1 MLKDRNTYYEN
12 KCSAYSYIH
21 IEDIKPRYCVSSQ
34 LVSHLKVIKDH
45 EVQVLQCA
53 RPLLDVIEDTCLTN
67 DEWDFQLTVICTD
80 DTFHIIQRACFQ
92 CQVSITLPISGT

>member
-45 EVQVLQCA
+45 EVQVLQFA

-67 DEWDFQLTVICTD
+67 DEWDFQLTVYVLTTHFILSRE
-80 DTFHIIQRACFQ
+80 FVFNAK
-92 CQVSITLPISGT
+92 LA